1 MSALQ
6 GKFIILKKT
15 KYGESDLILQA
26 LSQEGGRYSFLARGA
41 LKSKKRFGGGI
52 LEPTHY
58 LLMTYKTAQGENG
71 LNILQEATLVEE
83 FQGLRTDFDKIEL
96 ALNILECVAK
106 VSMEGDQDSEFLFNL
121 LGHSLKAIEKTND
134 VLITKM
140 HFYLK
145 LLLQQGVV
153 QAESWMQPFLKT
165 PMNQG
170 EALKPYRQIVD
181 EELNN
186 VEKMVRHYMANA
198 AL

>member
-58 LLMTYKTAQGENG
+58 LLMTYKSTQGENG

-121 LGHSLKAIEKTND
+121 LGHSLKAIEKSPD
-134 VLITKM
+134 ILITKM

-153 QAESWMQPFLKT
+153 QAEPWMQPFLKT

-170 EALKPYRQIVD
+170 ELLKPYRQLVD
-181 EELNN
+181 EELSN